1 MSVEEHREIAL
12 HRAPVECWGEVDAGT
27 VMDAIAVPSEHGA
40 DCGQISPPGIVVD
53 RGTDR

>member
-27 VMDAIAVPSEHGA
+27 VMDAIAPSEHGA
-40 DCGQISPPGIVVD
+40 DCGEISPPGVVLG